1 MCPSVVVS
9 MNIKNFQNIVSSIAQ
24 NEYIV
29 SV

>member
-1 MCPSVVVS
+1 